1 MLNLCLRKQ
10 QSQVERGLQNMTDD
24 VKAQNDASQAI
35 IVEHVQKSQ
44 AWQRQVLRVIR
55 SAPNAETLP
64 LQEEKKKKFARDIL
78 ELLFFAT
85 IAIREERIP
94 EAYQNTFAWI
104 FTHLREQDQRP
115 GADFVDWLRNESA
128 LYWITGKAGA
138 GKSTLM
144 KLICGDPRT
153 FQILEK
159 SASACGRKIAF
170 ARYFFWNSGVKLQM
184 TQEGLLRTLLYQLV
198 HEFDELAVTSF
209 PERWEYY
216 NRFEMYDTESM
227 GLHELQ
233 KAIGAL
239 MRTNLDKRFV
249 LLIDGLDE
257 FVGDHA
263 DLVAFIQELSENTNV
278 KICVSSRPW
287 NVFED
292 AFKRGPSL
300 RLEYLTYP
308 DFVYFVESNFS
319 RSEGFAELQEEGKD
333 EAENLMRAIAEKASG
348 VFLWVNLVVRSLL
361 SGMRDG
367 ERLSDLHRR
376 LDELPDELEHLFQKM
391 MDGIEP
397 EKKQHASQLFQ
408 IVRAAKEPLTVICL
422 AWADEEDPKLPFQRP
437 IMRMS
442 AKERDA
448 KARRMRRRLNSYC
461 HGLLE
466 AHSVSLAEGSVEYIH
481 RTVRDFL
488 YRPET
493 WESLVSMTEKPFSP
507 KLALCNAYLLQLKCA
522 EPPELSHRDYEGALN
537 KGCLS
542 TLLPWFVQYADD
554 VYDQHPHSV
563 LELFDELAKT
573 IQGLVNPGSKCTAKS
588 CWCRGPSD
596 HSDGPFLAFAV
607 SLQIRPYV
615 RYRLKQRPIE
625 KQHKGAMSLLQTAI
639 TDFQTYHGKNETLL
653 PACCHSDPDPSL
665 IRLLLEYGADPNFS
679 PDHKT
684 RSPWQA
690 ALTSRTQWLPE
701 VFRAFLWHGADPWVN
716 LNFLNGCS
724 HCGESLKQYV
734 LVLEL
739 QRERRKKS
747 TRWWYRLR
755 TPEERVSAD
764 RFRYK
769 CAFCSGTSWLAG
781 AQS

>member
-184 TQEGLLRTLLYQLV
+184 TQEGLLRTLLHQLV

-408 IVRAAKEPLTVICL
+408 IVRAAQEPLTVIVGFES
-422 AWADEEDPKLPFQRP
+422 EEL
-437 IMRMS
+437 
-442 AKERDA
+442 
-448 KARRMRRRLNSYC
+448 
-461 HGLLE
+461 
-466 AHSVSLAEGSVEYIH
+466 
-481 RTVRDFL
+481 
-488 YRPET
+488 
-493 WESLVSMTEKPFSP
+493 
-507 KLALCNAYLLQLKCA
+507 
-522 EPPELSHRDYEGALN
+522 
-537 KGCLS
+537 
-542 TLLPWFVQYADD
+542 
-554 VYDQHPHSV
+554 
-563 LELFDELAKT
+563 
-573 IQGLVNPGSKCTAKS
+573 
-588 CWCRGPSD
+588 
-596 HSDGPFLAFAV
+596 
-607 SLQIRPYV
+607 
-615 RYRLKQRPIE
+615 
-625 KQHKGAMSLLQTAI
+625 
-639 TDFQTYHGKNETLL
+639 
-653 PACCHSDPDPSL
+653 
-665 IRLLLEYGADPNFS
+665 
-679 PDHKT
+679 
-684 RSPWQA
+684 
-690 ALTSRTQWLPE
+690 
-701 VFRAFLWHGADPWVN
+701 
-716 LNFLNGCS
+716 
-724 HCGESLKQYV
+724 
-734 LVLEL
+734 
-739 QRERRKKS
+739 
-747 TRWWYRLR
+747 
-755 TPEERVSAD
+755 
-764 RFRYK
+764 
-769 CAFCSGTSWLAG
+769 
-781 AQS
+781 